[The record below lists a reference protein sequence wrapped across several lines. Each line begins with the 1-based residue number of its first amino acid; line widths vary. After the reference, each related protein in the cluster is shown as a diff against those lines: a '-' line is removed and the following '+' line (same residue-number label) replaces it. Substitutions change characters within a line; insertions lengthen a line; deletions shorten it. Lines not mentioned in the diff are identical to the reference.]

1 MKRGA
6 VLFLFA
12 LSVLQLFADKDVKF
26 FMNSGEVKCIAQE
39 RVDSIVFDDAEEYA
53 IVAFDGLTEQ
63 LELASIDSIKYGQLP
78 QEVSVTYAGNS
89 ATVINPFAFDSVR
102 VRITGA
108 KVVVTSL
115 TTREIDYSLQGASD
129 DGCFKIYGSRKYN
142 LYLNGLELTNSCGA
156 AINSQ
161 CKKRAR
167 VFVNE
172 GTDNLLADAA
182 QIHPLWARTRKVHSS
197 ARGR

>member
-1 MKRGA
+1 MKRSA

-12 LSVLQLFADKDVKF
+12 LSALQLFADKDVKF

-108 KVVVTSL
+108 KVVVTIGKHSSPFPIL
-115 TTREIDYSLQGASD
+115 TILNPAS
-129 DGCFKIYGSRKYN
+129 KTYP
-142 LYLNGLELTNSCGA
+142 LNSMPCDLTVTG
-156 AINSQ
+156 
-161 CKKRAR
+161 
-167 VFVNE
+167 E
-172 GTDNLLADAA
+172 GTLLLTLVSN
-182 QIHPLWARTRKVHSS
+182 I
-197 ARGR
+197 